1 MACKVFADNNVYL
14 DFLMQRGSEWQ
25 EAENIFDL
33 GEKKIIEV
41 VTSASCLL
49 NLMYV
54 MGTYKLLP
62 FLILNYTEK
71 ILTYSMLINPDNST
85 FQKALSSGFSD
96 PEDAVQYYTALA
108 AADIDYFITSN
119 LRDFKK
125 PLPNCRL
132 YHPSN

>member
-1 MACKVFADNNVYL
+1 M
-14 DFLMQRGSEWQ
+14 
-25 EAENIFDL
+25 
-33 GEKKIIEV
+33 

-125 PLPNCRL
+125 ASSQLPVVSPKQLMKL
-132 YHPSN
+132 YLEAYGQ